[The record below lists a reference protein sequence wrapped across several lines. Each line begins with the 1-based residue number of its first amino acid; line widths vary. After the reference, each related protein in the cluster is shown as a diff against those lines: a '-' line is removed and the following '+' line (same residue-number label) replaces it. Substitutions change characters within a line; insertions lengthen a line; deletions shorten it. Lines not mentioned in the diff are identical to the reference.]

1 MTVQSIE
8 AAAAVAWPPTESLT
22 LGSWKLSAGD
32 GFSRRRNSAVP
43 TGPLPENVARRLSD
57 VDAWYR
63 VRGLPTLYRITPSCD
78 AAIDNVLADRGLVLE
93 APTLV
98 MSKHLKAA
106 EPVEGVTESPVAT
119 RAWVETE
126 TDALGI
132 DRSSIGP
139 WLATIAMVPSP
150 ASFVVDTHDGEPVGA
165 GLGVVVGTLLGVFEI
180 VVRPEYRRRG
190 HAGRIMAA
198 LHRFGMREGAQRVFL
213 QVLEDDDRAITLY
226 RSLGYEVSHRYW
238 YRRADAVQG

>member
-43 TGPLPENVARRLSD
+43 SGPVPDDLERRLTD
-57 VDAWYR
+57 VAEWYR
-63 VRGLPTLYRITPSCD
+63 VRGLPTLYRMTPGCD
-78 AAIDNVLADRGLVLE
+78 AAVDDILADRELVLE

-98 MSKHLKAA
+98 MSRSLDS
-106 EPVEGVTESPVAT
+106 VESVGGVAESPVVT
-119 RAWVETE
+119 DAWVEAE
-126 TDALGI
+126 LAALGI
-132 DRSSIGP
+132 DRSMVGP
-139 WLATIAMVPSP
+139 WLATIVTVPSP
-150 ASFVVDTHDGEPVGA
+150 VSFVVPVDDGEPAGA
-165 GLGVVVGTLLGVFEI
+165 GFGVVVDALLGVFE
-180 VVRPEYRRRG
+180 VAVRPEYRRRG

-198 LHRFGMREGAQRVFL
+198 LHRFGIREGARSVFL
-213 QVLEDDDRAITLY
+213 QVLEDDDRAIALY

-238 YRRADAVQG
+238 YRRGHV